1 LLIIISD
8 GFGLLESYSRAR
20 GVCTAWRAANPFPHF
35 RPRVSALFLPA
46 ERSYPL
52 TTLRWRGRCVVGSS
66 NGWLAVDGCPYQ
78 GIYLIA
84 GEDKKVPLLQLNND
98 GKLVP
103 KIVFAPKPTP
113 NDYVAVAI
121 CDLLRLAYTKTR
133 DMKWMI
139 LDVAIG
145 ARDWFVDLAYD
156 SDAGKVYCVNV
167 LGDVHAAERA
177 GLPYNPAADYAPPYD
192 TVSKFTA
199 AKNVFFF
206 GGNLYQVWRNTNSA
220 VSWDIPGGGQFRMA
234 KSEIFVLKYDPERRP
249 CWDAVKDLGGYSVFV
264 GKNQPVVLR
273 PEDAPGVRANCVYW
287 INEGSRNKP
296 MVFDIATGIST
307 LHPSADKALNP
318 SCRPVCWYF
327 LNDKIMSV
335 ENNGRKRSM
344 GGEDC
349 VQVSKSQEAH

>member
-1 LLIIISD
+1 MAPFGPWAGIPSELLLLISD

-20 GVCTAWRAANPFPHF
+20 GVCTAWRAANPFPRH
-35 RPRVSALFLPA
+35 R
-46 ERSYPL
+46 
-52 TTLRWRGRCVVGSS
+52 RCVVGSS

-113 NDYVAVAI
+113 DDYVAVAI

-167 LGDVHAAERA
+167 LGDVH
-177 GLPYNPAADYAPPYD
+177 GDPNTP
-192 TVSKFTA
+192 
-199 AKNVFFF
+199 FF
-206 GGNLYQVWRNTNSA
+206 GGNLYQVWRNTTSA

-234 KSEIFVLKYDPERRP
+234 KSEIFVLKYDPERQP

>member
-1 LLIIISD
+1 M
-8 GFGLLESYSRAR
+8 
-20 GVCTAWRAANPFPHF
+20 
-35 RPRVSALFLPA
+35 SALFLPA

-167 LGDVHAAERA
+167 LGDVHV
-177 GLPYNPAADYAPPYD
+177 LH
-192 TVSKFTA
+192 
-199 AKNVFFF
+199 
-206 GGNLYQVWRNTNSA
+206 
-220 VSWDIPGGGQFRMA
+220 IPRRQR
-234 KSEIFVLKYDPERRP
+234 RRP
-249 CWDAVKDLGGYSVFV
+249 IVEPFAGRRARRPAV
-264 GKNQPVVLR
+264 QPRRRLR
-273 PEDAPGVRANCVYW
+273 P
-287 INEGSRNKP
+287 
-296 MVFDIATGIST
+296 
-307 LHPSADKALNP
+307 AL
-318 SCRPVCWYF
+318 RH
-327 LNDKIMSV
+327 
-335 ENNGRKRSM
+335 R
-344 GGEDC
+344 
-349 VQVSKSQEAH
+349 VQVHSRQECLLLRW